1 MNSEIKRLLPNN
13 ISSSSY
19 ILNEARKIFNNN
31 NNNDLSI
38 KSLNESL
45 VKNNIPVFEGK
56 VYDPTINKTIN
67 KLKKNE
73 NHIIKELSRI
83 NSNEKLLKSKSYIN
97 LINNNPHNITKD
109 QKKIN
114 DKIKSLEK
122 NRNIYMDRLG
132 EVKNRIN
139 TLQYNQEKELGII
152 ENNKKMKFNKF
163 IEEYNNK
170 NNTSLIE
177 KKIQKLKEESEKIQ
191 LLMKKDLKKQID
203 KKNNEIN
210 NKEKEDKQ
218 KREALL
224 KKIHDEEREDIEK
237 RKKKNNE
244 ILLKIKKNIN
254 KKPKDKKYLYQKKNE
269 KFLSDENNLVK
280 LENIKR
286 KAQMKHIYLNE
297 FSEMRKNYEQIKSKQ
312 VLESKLKIENI
323 KKSWV
328 ERHKLIPLYIN
339 PLSKLITEENNKN
352 KKEEQNKI
360 LKIKNLKTMQK
371 NYSKDKIPKPIKK
384 LSDKIIENEKE
395 EKDSKISRPY
405 LVKSNSYSNII
416 REKMMIKHK
425 EKENS
430 KNKNLK
436 ENISGDED
444 LNSEIT
450 QKNKSLNKNKR
461 EKIIVFDYL
470 KERRKIKELN
480 KQRRKSFVS
489 ISHMDYIG
497 TNEIKNLIKN
507 KGIDDG
513 TLKIAKYKLDSI
525 EEKAKQK
532 NILLKHSGGVANK
545 PELGEEVCDLMIDSI
560 QAKLSLIKEIDK
572 NFDKNSKQEKASH
585 ENDKNST
592 NTKQSDISEKSEE
605 NNLDED

>member
-224 KKIHDEEREDIEK
+224 KKMHDEEKEDIEK

-286 KAQMKHIYLNE
+286 KAQMKHIDLNE

-395 EKDSKISRPY
+395 ADSKISRPY

-450 QKNKSLNKNKR
+450 QKNKSLDKNKR

-532 NILLKHSGGVANK
+532 NLLLKHSGGVANK

>member
-19 ILNEARKIFNNN
+19 IFNEACKIFNNN

-224 KKIHDEEREDIEK
+224 KKMHDEEREDIEK

-286 KAQMKHIYLNE
+286 KAQMKHIDLNE

-395 EKDSKISRPY
+395 ADSKISRPY

-436 ENISGDED
+436 ENLSGNED

-450 QKNKSLNKNKR
+450 QKNKSLDKNKR

>member
-224 KKIHDEEREDIEK
+224 KKMHDEEREDIEK

-286 KAQMKHIYLNE
+286 KAQMKHIDLNE
-297 FSEMRKNYEQIKSKQ
+297 FSEMRKNYE
-312 VLESKLKIENI
+312 
-323 KKSWV
+323 
-328 ERHKLIPLYIN
+328 H
-339 PLSKLITEENNKN
+339 
-352 KKEEQNKI
+352 
-360 LKIKNLKTMQK
+360 
-371 NYSKDKIPKPIKK
+371 
-384 LSDKIIENEKE
+384 
-395 EKDSKISRPY
+395 
-405 LVKSNSYSNII
+405 
-416 REKMMIKHK
+416 
-425 EKENS
+425 
-430 KNKNLK
+430 
-436 ENISGDED
+436 G
-444 LNSEIT
+444 
-450 QKNKSLNKNKR
+450 
-461 EKIIVFDYL
+461 
-470 KERRKIKELN
+470 
-480 KQRRKSFVS
+480 
-489 ISHMDYIG
+489 
-497 TNEIKNLIKN
+497 
-507 KGIDDG
+507 
-513 TLKIAKYKLDSI
+513 
-525 EEKAKQK
+525 
-532 NILLKHSGGVANK
+532 
-545 PELGEEVCDLMIDSI
+545 
-560 QAKLSLIKEIDK
+560 
-572 NFDKNSKQEKASH
+572 
-585 ENDKNST
+585 
-592 NTKQSDISEKSEE
+592 
-605 NNLDED
+605 

>member
-286 KAQMKHIYLNE
+286 KAQMKHIDLNE

-395 EKDSKISRPY
+395 ADSKISRPY

-436 ENISGDED
+436 ENLSGNED

-450 QKNKSLNKNKR
+450 QKNKSLDKNKR

>member
-152 ENNKKMKFNKF
+152 ENNKKMKFNIF

-286 KAQMKHIYLNE
+286 KAQMKHIDLNE

-395 EKDSKISRPY
+395 ADSKISRPY
-405 LVKSNSYSNII
+405 SVKSNSYSNII

-450 QKNKSLNKNKR
+450 QKNKSLDKNKR

-572 NFDKNSKQEKASH
+572 NFDKNSKQEKEIH

-592 NTKQSDISEKSEE
+592 NTKQSDISEKTEE